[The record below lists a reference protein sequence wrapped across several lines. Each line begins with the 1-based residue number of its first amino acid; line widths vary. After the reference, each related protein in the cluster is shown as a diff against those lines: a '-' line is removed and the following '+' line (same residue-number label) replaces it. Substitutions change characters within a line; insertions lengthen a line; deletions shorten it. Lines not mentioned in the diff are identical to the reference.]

1 MLKWTIGDVTVTRV
15 VEFETAVPYSEEGTF
30 LKEATP
36 ETLRSMPWLYPNFV
50 QEDGSLNLSIHALLV
65 EAKGLKL
72 VVDTCVG
79 NDKPRGLTGGRPLH
93 RPFLDHRS
101 EEHTSELQSR
111 LHLL

>member
-79 NDKPRGLTGGRPLH
+79 KWVPTFPNARYLIGKVGTHL
-93 RPFLDHRS
+93 PFS
-101 EEHTSELQSR
+101 SIVFQPT
-111 LHLL
+111 